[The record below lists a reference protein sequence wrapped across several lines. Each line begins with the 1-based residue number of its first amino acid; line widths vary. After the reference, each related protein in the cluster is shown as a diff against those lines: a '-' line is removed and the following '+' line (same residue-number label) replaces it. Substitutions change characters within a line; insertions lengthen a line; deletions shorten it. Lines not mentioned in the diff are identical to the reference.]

1 MKKKDAATARSL
13 AAACLAAW
21 SGSGRPVQGYLDLMI
36 HESALSSEDRQLA
49 VMLVMGAL
57 RRQAYLDLLISRFA
71 KTSLSKMKPLTL
83 AALRIGVFQLR
94 FLERVPDSAAV
105 NETVAAL
112 KQMRQPPWLLGVV
125 NGILRN
131 IARQQDSLPKPEDFG
146 PELEQPAWLLERWRR
161 NFGEEKAREI
171 CRINSAEPELCLHVS
186 CRSGGRE
193 ELARRLAAQGIQV
206 RPGKYAP
213 DSLLLPGWRGPV
225 TALPGFAEG
234 LFRVQDQA
242 AQLACLLLGPFREQG
257 RYLDGCAGLG
267 GKTCALAG
275 LLPVDASLTAV
286 EPDSR
291 RLRLLRDNLER
302 EGAAGRTAVFAGRL
316 EDFAAAKPP
325 LFDGILI
332 DAPCSGTGVIRRHP
346 DIRWNRQPEDFAAQQ
361 AGQLALLQTAAELI
375 APGGTLVYATCSIEP
390 EENQQVVAQFLAARN
405 EFRLASCRDLL
416 PSAAAELTDAQGCF
430 APLPSEEIEGFF
442 AVRLV
447 RA

>member
-21 SGSGRPVQGYLDLMI
+21 SGSGRPVQAYLDLMI

-57 RRQAYLDLLISRFA
+57 RRQAYLDMLISRFA
-71 KTSLSKMKPLTL
+71 TTSLSKMKPLTL

-94 FLERVPDSAAV
+94 FLGRVPDSAAV

-131 IARQQDSLPKPEDFG
+131 IVRQKDSLPKPEDFA
-146 PELEQPAWLLERWRR
+146 PELEHPAWLTERWRH
-161 NFGEEKAREI
+161 NFGEETMRAI
-171 CRINSAEPELCLHVS
+171 CRVNSMEPELCLHV
-186 CRSGGRE
+186 SGGRE
-193 ELARRLAAQGIQV
+193 ELARRLAAQGVQV
-206 RPGKYAP
+206 RPGRYAP
-213 DSLLLPGWRGPV
+213 DSLLLSGWRGPV
-225 TALPGFAEG
+225 TALPGFTEG

-267 GKTCALAG
+267 GKTCALAR
-275 LLPVDASLTAV
+275 LLPAGASLTAV

-291 RLRLLRDNLER
+291 RLRLLRENLER
-302 EGAAGRTAVFAGRL
+302 EGATERTAVFAARL
-316 EDFAAAKPP
+316 EDFAAAKPT

-346 DIRWNRQPEDFAAQQ
+346 DIRWNRQPEDFAVQQ
-361 AGQLALLQTAAELI
+361 AGQLALLQTAAELL

-390 EENQQVVAQFLAARN
+390 EENQQVVEQFLAVRQ
-405 EFRLASCRDLL
+405 EFRLTDCRDLL
-416 PSAAAELTDAQGCF
+416 PPAAAELTDAQGCF

-442 AVRLV
+442 AARLV